1 MNIEQAMNLYK
12 SYEEDRVI
20 QNLIAQANSRF
31 ILYNALEPETNFP
44 KYSKNLDERCLHI
57 ALAYLDF
64 GWNIYVKQDKCINSQ
79 SKIISSYCI
88 EKAAEILEHIYAFE
102 SCEKIY
108 KEYYSLLCALGY
120 YVVSQY
126 SKSFIVL
133 KNYTCNTDIG
143 KMINSFLI
151 RDFVTL
157 NSTISNI
164 QFNKISEYDENI
176 NAFVYSKILSEAF
189 NSIFAYIYTG
199 NLDFVNIS
207 KVILKDLIDLANVN
221 DEPHM
226 WWIFRFVYLTIDEI
240 KEASL
245 WSVLPNI
252 INNKNDRDKY
262 IYANIY
268 KNTPVFELFKSQRD
282 SLQRSGE
289 FTKGFVIGMPTSSGK
304 TKVAEISIL
313 KTLSQDSQAL
323 CIYIAPFRSLANEI
337 ESSLS
342 TILGVIGYKV
352 THLYGSAQV
361 TQSDRN
367 EIVDANIIIATPE
380 KVKSIIRS
388 NPDFENRIKL
398 VIVDEGHLVGGQPR
412 YITSEL
418 LIEELKSILRNTGGR
433 LIILSAVLPNLSDFS
448 KWISDEKDNIAIS
461 SWRPSAQRF
470 GELNFFNNY
479 VNLQWRGDPP
489 SFNNKFVDSKLKKA
503 ARETTTGKKY
513 PAKYFPE
520 NKKEA
525 VGATAVKMLTMGS
538 VLIFVGRSNMV
549 LSQGRIVS
557 KLMYDMNI
565 THEWKNKNDL
575 KLVELTCEE
584 AYGDSSE
591 IFEFI
596 QQGIICHSS
605 KLPTDVRLSIERL
618 MAHQSPKIIIATS
631 TLGQG
636 VNVGVSTVIISNV
649 YLDETTIVDVK
660 DFWNIAGRAGRA
672 FTDTEGKI
680 LFAIDRT
687 KPDYSILD
695 QVHLMNRYFENSNIE
710 KAKSGLY
717 FLLNRLLEVAYE
729 CGIDYESL
737 LQILADNNDAELVE
751 SKRQYLDNV
760 QKLLDLLDDTLLALN
775 VKHYSE
781 DQTDSSKWLD
791 DIFCTSLA
799 YIQAIDDNYFNE
811 TKVMDLIKARSEG
824 VKKLAGSP
832 THWKALVSSSIPLKA
847 SLYINEELDSLISII
862 QQYTSSS
869 QSFNDL
875 MELIK
880 SFDVFISSMPLS
892 FDSKLM
898 DIILQ
903 FPIRDAW
910 YGGKAIENIMN
921 VNAKADKICNQ
932 YYSFHFPWI
941 INAISKKFLLLEKKE
956 ESKLLED
963 LSLFSEIGVSDI
975 TSAKIYLA
983 GIKSRICAI
992 ELSSYI
998 DEDSLMQF
1006 SVEESLIDL
1015 INKQTNNEINLSEK
1029 TIQWLELIDINHR
1042 EKEYQE
1048 IAYMQLKLSNNNEI
1062 GYDRL
1067 YCKDF
1072 KNKIYLCSWDYKIKI
1087 LIKEQYY
1094 SRLKRLANL
1103 LGVYFTKGKNNEWNL
1118 ESENPYIK
1126 ICYE

>member
-1 MNIEQAMNLYK
+1 MNIELAMSLYRK
-12 SYEEDRVI
+12 YEEDRVI

-31 ILYNALEPETNFP
+31 ILYNALEPEMNFP
-44 KYSKNLDERCLHI
+44 KYSKDLDARCLNI
-57 ALAYLDF
+57 ALTYLDL
-64 GWNIYVKQDKCINSQ
+64 GWNIYIKQSKCINSQ
-79 SKIISSYCI
+79 NKNISSHCI
-88 EKAAEILEHIYAFE
+88 EKAAGILEHIYAFD
-102 SCEKIY
+102 SCQKIY

-157 NSTISNI
+157 NNTISNI
-164 QFNKISEYDENI
+164 QFNKISVGDENI
-176 NAFVYSKILSEAF
+176 TAFIYSKILSTAF
-189 NSIFAYIYTG
+189 NNILAYIYTG
-199 NLDFVNIS
+199 NLDFINVS
-207 KVILKDLIDLANVN
+207 KDILTDLIELANIN

-240 KEASL
+240 TEASF
-245 WSVLPNI
+245 WSILPTI
-252 INNKNDRDKY
+252 ISDHNDREKY

-268 KNTPVFELFKSQRD
+268 KSKPVFELFKSQRD

-289 FTKGFVIGMPTSSGK
+289 FTQGFVIGMPTSSGK

-342 TILGVIGYKV
+342 TILGVIGFKV
-352 THLYGSAQV
+352 TNLYGSAQV
-361 TQSDRN
+361 TQTDRN

-418 LIEELKSILRNTGGR
+418 LIEELKSILRHTDGR

-448 KWISDEKDNIAIS
+448 KWISNEKDNIATS

-470 GELNFFNNY
+470 GELSFFNNY
-479 VNLQWRGDPP
+479 VNLKWKGNPP
-489 SFNNKFVDSKLKKA
+489 SFNNKFIDSKLKKA

-520 NKKEA
+520 DKKEA

-557 KLMYDMNI
+557 KLMDEMHI
-565 THEWKNKNDL
+565 THKWKNRNDL

-584 AYGDSSE
+584 AYGDNSE

-596 QQGIICHSS
+596 KQGIICHSS

-649 YLDETTIVDVK
+649 YLDGTTIVDVK

-687 KPDYSILD
+687 KPDYSIRD
-695 QVHLMNRYFENSNIE
+695 QIQLMNMYFENSNIE
-710 KAKSGLY
+710 KANSGLY
-717 FLLNRLLEVAYE
+717 FLLNRLLEIANE
-729 CGIDYESL
+729 CGINYDSL
-737 LQILADNNDAELVE
+737 LQILAENNNVELEE
-751 SKRQYLDNV
+751 SEIRYLDNV
-760 QKLLDLLDDTLLALN
+760 QNLLDLLDDTLLALN
-775 VKHYSE
+775 VKYYSE
-781 DQTDSSKWLD
+781 DQMDSSRWLD

-799 YIQAIDDNYFNE
+799 YIQAIGNNHFNE
-811 TKVMDLIKARSEG
+811 TRVMDLIKARNEG
-824 VKKLAGSP
+824 VKKLAGTP
-832 THWKALVSSSIPLKA
+832 THWKTLVSSSIPLKA
-847 SLYINEELDSLISII
+847 SLYIDEELDSLISII
-862 QQYTSSS
+862 HQYISSS

-875 MELIK
+875 MELIE
-880 SFDVFISSMPLS
+880 SFDVFISSIPLS

-898 DIILQ
+898 DIILH
-903 FPIRDAW
+903 FPIRNAW
-910 YGGKAIENIMN
+910 YGGKAIEIIMEIN
-921 VNAKADKICNQ
+921 DKSDKICNQ

-941 INAISKKFLLLEKKE
+941 INAISKKLLLLEKKE
-956 ESKLLED
+956 ESRILED

-975 TSAKIYLA
+975 MSAKIYLA

-998 DEDSLMQF
+998 NEDDLMQF
-1006 SVEESLIDL
+1006 SVENLLIEL
-1015 INKQTNNEINLSEK
+1015 MNKQMSNEITLSEK

-1042 EKEYQE
+1042 EKGYQE
-1048 IAYMQLKLSNNNEI
+1048 LTSMQLKLSHEVEE
-1062 GYDRL
+1062 YDRL
-1067 YCKDF
+1067 YCKQY
-1072 KNKIYLCSWDYKIKI
+1072 KNKFYLCSWDYKIRI
-1087 LIKEQYY
+1087 LIKDKYHN
-1094 SRLKRLANL
+1094 RLEYLVDF
-1103 LGVYFTKGKNNEWNL
+1103 LGVYFIKRGNGFWVL

-1126 ICYE
+1126 INN